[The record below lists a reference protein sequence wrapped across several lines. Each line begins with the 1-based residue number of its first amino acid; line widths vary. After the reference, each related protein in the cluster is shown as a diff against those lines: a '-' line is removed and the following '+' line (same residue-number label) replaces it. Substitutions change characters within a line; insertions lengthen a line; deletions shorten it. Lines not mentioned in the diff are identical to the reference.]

1 MPRVQVPLKKAN
13 ARVVGVEDRFLRFAR
28 IGAHEQH
35 PAVAEPDVRHLHHRR
50 RAAQHDD
57 LVAPVKLIRLA
68 RRKAQRHIGFRR
80 CCALASDARP
90 GRSVERHRN
99 FPDNQPGADL
109 RRSGSASA
117 VPAAPF
123 AHSPAITPR
132 VGRAMDQPSATA
144 ASPAHS
150 ETPSPQSPS
159 SGRITLRTTFR
170 DTRSS
175 RQITLIGFSWTKNA
189 RRIFALVSTTS
200 IPTSAPMS
208 LMEANVNP
216 PFRGSRLDADHPE
229 NGVLIP
235 CRFTPE
241 PPPRSTP
248 CCPPSSTAP
257 LRAN

>member
-1 MPRVQVPLKKAN
+1 MLGEWRRQRDDGAIKGLT
-13 ARVVGVEDRFLRFAR
+13 R

-68 RRKAQRHIGFRR
+68 WRKAQRHIGFRR
-80 CCALASDARP
+80 CCALAPDAKP
-90 GRSVERHRN
+90 GRSVERHRS
-99 FPDNQPGADL
+99 FPDNQPGANL

-132 VGRAMDQPSATA
+132 AARAMDQPSPTA

-150 ETPSPQSPS
+150 ETPSPLSPS
-159 SGRITLRTTFR
+159 SGRITLRTIFR

-175 RQITLIGFSWTKNA
+175 RQVTLIGFFWTKSA
-189 RRIFALVSTTS
+189 RRIYAIVSTTS

-216 PFRGSRLDADHPE
+216 PFRGGPDWMPITPKTGSLFHADSHPA
-229 NGVLIP
+229 LP
-235 CRFTPE
+235 TT
-241 PPPRSTP
+241 PPPHPPPQKRSINV
-248 CCPPSSTAP
+248 
-257 LRAN
+257 LQ